1 MVDIRIGGP
10 ARPRAREGGVPW
22 AARIARRGVDRAF
35 ASLDEGRLIVR
46 EAGRDRAFGHPA
58 PDRLAATLT
67 VLDPAFYPSVAL
79 RGTVGAGESYTRGE
93 WATDDLVS
101 LVRLFVRN
109 RASMMRLER
118 GAARV
123 VLPWLRAI
131 HARRRNSRRGSR
143 GNIAAH
149 YDLGNDFFALWLD
162 PTMTYSAAYYPDA
175 TTTLAE
181 AQVAKLDRICRKL
194 ALAPGDRVLEI
205 GSGWGGFAIHAAR
218 HYGCRVTT
226 TTISREQ
233 HDEATARV
241 ARAGLSDR
249 VDVRLQDYRDLDG
262 TYDKLVS
269 IEMIEAVGH
278 HYYDAFFRV
287 LGERL
292 APHGSALVQA
302 ITIPDDHYARA
313 LREVD
318 FIKHY
323 IFPGSDIPSVAALTA
338 AMARSSD
345 LRLADFEDVTPHYVR
360 TLADWR
366 ERFLAR
372 VDDVRA
378 MGYPDAFLRQW
389 LFYLAYC
396 EGGFAERFIG
406 TAHLVFTKPRST
418 LVVGRGGSDA

>member
-1 MVDIRIGGP
+1 MPWATRVA
-10 ARPRAREGGVPW
+10 ARGVRRGFSALDDGRLTVRDAARE
-22 AARIARRGVDRAF
+22 
-35 ASLDEGRLIVR
+35 E
-46 EAGRDRAFGHPA
+46 AFGTPA
-58 PDRLAATLT
+58 ADGLAAALT
-67 VLDPAFYPSVAL
+67 VLDPAFYSSVAL
-79 RGTVGAGESYTRGE
+79 RGTVGAGESFTRGE
-93 WATDDLVS
+93 WTTDDLVS

-109 RASMMRLER
+109 RTSMMRLER

-123 VLPWLRAI
+123 ALPWLRAL
-131 HARRRNSRRGSR
+131 HAFRRNSRRGSR

-149 YDLGNDFFALWLD
+149 YDLGNDFFKLWLD
-162 PTMTYSAAYYPDA
+162 PTMTYSAAYYPTA
-175 TTTLAE
+175 TTSLAD
-181 AQVAKLDRICRKL
+181 AQTAKLDRICRKL
-194 ALAPGDRVLEI
+194 ALGPDDHVLEI

-218 HYGCRVTT
+218 EFGCRVTT
-226 TTISREQ
+226 ATVSRAQ
-233 HDEATARV
+233 YDEAV
-241 ARAGLSDR
+241 ARIAHAGLGDR
-249 VDVRLQDYRDLDG
+249 VTVRLQDYRDLDG

-287 LGERL
+287 LAERL

-302 ITIPDDHYARA
+302 ITIADDHYARA

-323 IFPGSDIPSVAALTA
+323 IFPGSDIPSVTALTS

-345 LRLADFEDVTPHYVR
+345 LRPADLEDVTSHYVR

-366 ERFLAR
+366 VRFLERA
-372 VDDVRA
+372 DDVRA
-378 MGYPDAFLRQW
+378 LGYSDAFLRQW

-406 TAHLVFTKPRST
+406 TAQLVFTKPRST
-418 LVVGRGGSDA
+418 LVVTREGESA